1 MSAQEEFSLYAK
13 SWSRNN
19 FKCEGWSPSLVFKVR
34 EDFSSEIQWAG
45 IHSQRRECFIESR
58 KDLNI
63 LRKGE
68 EKVEFYVK
76 RSLKVHLPLKVR
88 IEVQNQRKL
97 INTCGN
103 KMMWNQREL
112 YDRRVILHVHLE
124 QRLKQRH
131 YFAGKGPSSKSCGFS
146 SSLVWM
152 WELDHKES
160 WAPKN
165 WSFWTLV
172 VGMTLESPLDCR
184 IKPVNLKEIS
194 PEYSLE
200 GLMPKLKCQY
210 FGYYS
215 QMLQGTNSLKRTMQI
230 VERSLSCQQAQ
241 GKVFSWDPDQFLWK
255 PYIP

>member
-1 MSAQEEFSLYAK
+1 MPAQEEFSLYAK
-13 SWSRNN
+13 SWSANN

-45 IHSQRRECFIESR
+45 IHSQRGECFIESR

-88 IEVQNQRKL
+88 TEVQNQQKL
-97 INTCGN
+97 TNTCGS
-103 KMMWNQREL
+103 KMMWNPREL
-112 YDRRVILHVHLE
+112 YDQRVILHVHLE

-131 YFAGKGPSSKSCGFS
+131 YFANKGPSSKSYGFS
-146 SSLVWM
+146 SSHVWM
-152 WELDHKES
+152 WELDHQES
-160 WAPKN
+160 WARKN

-172 VGMTLESPLDCR
+172 VRMTLESPLDCK

-200 GLMPKLKCQY
+200 GLMLKL
-210 FGYYS
+210 
-215 QMLQGTNSLKRTMQI
+215 
-230 VERSLSCQQAQ
+230 
-241 GKVFSWDPDQFLWK
+241 
-255 PYIP
+255 

>member
-97 INTCGN
+97 INTCGS

-131 YFAGKGPSSKSCGFS
+131 YIASKGPSSKSYGFS
-146 SSLVWM
+146 KLVM
-152 WELDHKES
+152 CGCES
-160 WAPKN
+160 WTIKKAERRRIGPFEL
-165 WSFWTLV
+165 WWWGWLLRVPWTA
-172 VGMTLESPLDCR
+172 GSNQS
-184 IKPVNLKEIS
+184 I
-194 PEYSLE
+194 
-200 GLMPKLKCQY
+200 
-210 FGYYS
+210 
-215 QMLQGTNSLKRTMQI
+215 
-230 VERSLSCQQAQ
+230 
-241 GKVFSWDPDQFLWK
+241 
-255 PYIP
+255 